1 MCEVN
6 KSESLRRKMPLNV
19 VDLWFAR
26 LPEINHS
33 LEALLSVDEMR
44 RAMRFRFDRDAANF
58 VARRALLRMILA
70 NYMGVQPSKLAFTYS
85 PFGKPA
91 LDQNVYSLRFS
102 LSHSGELAVYAV
114 SRGREIGVDIER
126 FQQTSLEV
134 STIAESF
141 FSEKEIASLKD
152 TAADQR
158 EERFLRL
165 WTQLEARG
173 KAAGTGIVSPN
184 SAGLDI
190 FLGKCFSFTR
200 MVPSPGCIV
209 ALAVQGRRRCSLRN
223 IEFHLPPNISEI
235 RGATLCN

>member
-1 MCEVN
+1 MGALSKN
-6 KSESLRRKMPLNV
+6 ESWRREPPLDV

-26 LPEINHS
+26 LPEINRS
-33 LEALLSVDEMR
+33 LEALLSVEEMR

-58 VARRALLRMILA
+58 VVRRALLRIILA
-70 NYMGVQPSKLAFTYS
+70 NYTGIQPSKLTFTYS

-114 SRGREIGVDIER
+114 SRGRDIGVDIER
-126 FQQTSLEV
+126 LQQTILEV
-134 STIAESF
+134 PMIAEPF
-141 FSEKEIASLKD
+141 FSEAEITSLND

-158 EERFLRL
+158 EERFLSL

-173 KAAGTGIVSPN
+173 KAAGTGMVSP
-184 SAGLDI
+184 SFAGTKV

-200 MVPSPGCIV
+200 MFPSPGYVV
-209 ALAVQGRRRCSLRN
+209 ALAVQGRRRCSLRTVGFHIPAN
-223 IEFHLPPNISEI
+223 RIEL
-235 RGATLCN
+235 RGVTLCN